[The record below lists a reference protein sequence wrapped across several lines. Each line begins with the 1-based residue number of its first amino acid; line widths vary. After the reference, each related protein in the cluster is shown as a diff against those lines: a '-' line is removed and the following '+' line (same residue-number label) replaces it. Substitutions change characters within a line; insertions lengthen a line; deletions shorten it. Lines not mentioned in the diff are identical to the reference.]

1 MTRKI
6 IVKGARLYPI
16 HPLKKGELIG
26 AFYFNGG
33 SIIAKIIDTSL
44 YLSSVK
50 DLGELRNGDF
60 MDGELQIVQQFD
72 KKVKVYVN
80 KSYQVSRVDRM
91 VYHRAKPK
99 PNFVDQLIIEIKK
112 IWKNVTPRKTE
123 SIPTCGKYQFS
134 KN

>member
-1 MTRKI
+1 MTRKL

-33 SIIAKIIDTSL
+33 LIIAKIIDTSL

-60 MDGELQIVQQFD
+60 LEGELQIIQKFD

-80 KSYQVSRVDRM
+80 MSYQVSRVDRM
-91 VYHRAKPK
+91 AYHGAKPK
-99 PNFVDQLIIEIKK
+99 PSFLDQLTLEAKK
-112 IWKNVTPRKTE
+112 IWKNVTPRKIE
-123 SIPTCGKYQFS
+123 SIPTCEKFQFS

>member
-16 HPLKKGELIG
+16 HQLKKGELIG
-26 AFYFNGG
+26 SFYFNGG

-50 DLGELRNGDF
+50 DLGELRKGDF
-60 MDGELQIVQQFD
+60 LEGELQIIQKFD

-80 KSYQVSRVDRM
+80 MSYHVIRVDRM
-91 VYHRAKPK
+91 AYHGAKPK
-99 PNFVDQLIIEIKK
+99 PNFLDQLIIEAKK
-112 IWKNVTPRKTE
+112 ICKNVRTRKMGTIATRE
-123 SIPTCGKYQFS
+123 KYQFS